1 MLIRVVL
8 GVAGTIAA
16 LLVSREAPIF
26 LVLAGLIG
34 VAIIAAVVVGAALLQ
49 RR

>member
-1 MLIRVVL
+1 MLVRVVL
-8 GVAGTIAA
+8 GAAGLIAA

-26 LVLAGLIG
+26 LVVAGLVG
-34 VAIIAAVVVGAALLQ
+34 VAIIAAIVVGAALQQ